1 MKRTEKTDAVIAYA
15 VLVAMKPADLANR
28 AKSIVK
34 LQTAVTTAETDFTE
48 SLHTSGKV
56 CAAMKTQY
64 TQRVENRDIPGD
76 TSFKDYW
83 DQNAGG
89 KLPGRV
95 EALAGLFNALVLTL
109 DANGKPLLAEENYD
123 AAAIDWL
130 EKANAIV
137 NAARKKHGDAWKTC
151 DDVLD
156 VVNALSKPGD
166 ALKTLK
172 EVRKRQKG
180 EKLETAEGEA
190 APDVV
195 PLTTERC
202 LAFLRA
208 AIGTATAETGREL
221 FVATLELASAWN
233 SSNVPTAT
241 LNTWAKE
248 VREAKAAGAASH
260 MKIKTPTLQAA

>member
-1 MKRTEKTDAVIAYA
+1 MATQTVAIAYA
-15 VLVAMKPADLANR
+15 MLVAMKPADLASR
-28 AKSIVK
+28 AKSVVK
-34 LQTAVTTAETDFTE
+34 LQTAVTSAEADFTE
-48 SLHTSGKV
+48 SLHTAGKV
-56 CAAMKTQY
+56 CAAMRAQY
-64 TQRVENRDIPGD
+64 TARVENRDIPAD
-76 TSFKDYW
+76 TAFKDYW
-83 DQNAGG
+83 AQNAGG

-109 DANGKPLLAEENYD
+109 DANGKPLLAEEHYD

-180 EKLETAEGEA
+180 ETEKSAKSEDGNEVEA
-190 APDVV
+190 V
-195 PLTTERC
+195 PLTADRAI
-202 LAFLRA
+202 AFLVA
-208 AIGTATAETGREL
+208 AIAAANEENARDLFLGTMRVAEAWTNSSVSKATRQKWAAEAKTAT
-221 FVATLELASAWN
+221 
-233 SSNVPTAT
+233 
-241 LNTWAKE
+241 
-248 VREAKAAGAASH
+248 AAGAAPH
-260 MKIKTPTLQAA
+260 MKIITPAAVAA